1 TKDHPKAIVQ
11 SIADDL
17 LPACAKLHLV
27 DKYDVY
33 QHLMAYWAET
43 MQDDAYI
50 ITVDGW
56 SAGNQVVRLQKE
68 SKSKK
73 KDIEG
78 LAGLEGRLIP
88 IALLIS
94 TYFAGRQKQLD
105 ELNTKLEQIAV
116 QMDELKDEH
125 GAEEG
130 LLGEVSENGRGS

>member
-1 TKDHPKAIVQ
+1 SIPADEVRRTILSHIEFEAFRTHVLGVFTAWRKTTTERLRKVSTKDHPKAIVQ

-68 SKSKK
+68 SKRRRK
-73 KDIEG
+73 I
-78 LAGLEGRLIP
+78 
-88 IALLIS
+88 
-94 TYFAGRQKQLD
+94 
-105 ELNTKLEQIAV
+105 
-116 QMDELKDEH
+116 LK
-125 GAEEG
+125 
-130 LLGEVSENGRGS
+130 